1 MCQLSFLCLLG
12 FGRHF
17 HVWYALVSWLISS
30 REASIGEQARAGDV
44 AGFGTCQVGDKAGD
58 LVCIAIALEGCDG
71 NKRLSEVAV
80 RRIHVGI
87 NRAWLDIVDR
97 DSAKAEVSGKSLR
110 EAGDRA
116 LGECI
121 DRTADERHALAVG
134 AANVNDPAT
143 FAQMPRGF
151 LSRNKQAAHKIG
163 RASCRERM

>member
-1 MCQLSFLCLLG
+1 MT
-12 FGRHF
+12 
-17 HVWYALVSWLISS
+17 LVSSSQISR
-30 REASIGEQARAGDV
+30 REASIGEQAGACDIARL
-44 AGFGTCQVGDKAGD
+44 GTRKVGDKAGD

-71 NKRLSEVAV
+71 NKRLGEVAV

-87 NRAWLDIVDR
+87 NRAWLDIVNC
-97 DSAKAEVSGKSLR
+97 DSTKAEVSGESLR

-151 LSRNKQAAHKIG
+151 LSRNKQAAHIDSDQLLKVFEGELLVNQELTVAFPVAI
-163 RASCRERM
+163 A